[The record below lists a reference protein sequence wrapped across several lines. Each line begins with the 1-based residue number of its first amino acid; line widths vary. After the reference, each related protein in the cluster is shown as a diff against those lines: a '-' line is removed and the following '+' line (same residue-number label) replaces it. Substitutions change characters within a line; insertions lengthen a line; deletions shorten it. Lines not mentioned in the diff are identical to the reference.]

1 MKVHLYI
8 FCFVLFY
15 FAATF
20 WCQPFAKPKL
30 MFHAKDANP
39 TCLLF
44 TLVGWSSDKT
54 EAFLQQEALTLIMQ
68 VIVIWAIIECYYPS
82 DAKKEKLSFKS
93 IMIYQIYHN
102 KMNIIQCFKYMKQGA
117 LHENKQVTQILQAM
131 D

>member
-1 MKVHLYI
+1 MSAIRQTNV
-8 FCFVLFY
+8 
-15 FAATF
+15 
-20 WCQPFAKPKL
+20 

-44 TLVGWSSDKT
+44 TLVGWCSDKT
-54 EAFLQQEALTLIMQ
+54 EEALTLIMQ
-68 VIVIWAIIECYYPS
+68 VIVIWAIIGYYYPS
-82 DAKKEKLSFKS
+82 DAKKAKLSFKS
-93 IMIYQIYHN
+93 IMLYEIYHN